1 MSLKF
6 LFVLVTSVM
15 MLLPSWLSA
24 EQNTSEQTIKELSQL
39 KNKIKSLQASLKSKR
54 KQQSKAI
61 VQLKRAKKK
70 IATAAKI
77 LSSTKRQLKS
87 KENSLKKLRN
97 KQKRLDKQKQNQKAA
112 LAQQLRSAYM
122 NGNQAYL
129 KMLLNQQDPEKL
141 GRMLVYYDYMNKARS
156 ENLDKLKTTL
166 FDIKKVDQTIQK
178 QIKRLKILKQ
188 SKINETKKL
197 TQLKQQRQRLVKA
210 LSKEIVNKTDQLTE
224 LEINA
229 EELQQLIDSVRETI
243 DEMDFTQPLEGL
255 KKLKGH
261 LQWPVR
267 GRLIRNFGS
276 MTQGQRASGIL
287 ISGKEGKEVISVHHG
302 RVVYAD
308 WLRGF
313 GLLLILDHGQGYMS
327 LYGYNQ
333 SLYKEVGDW
342 VDAGEAVATLGQ
354 SGGQNKPALY
364 FELRHQGKPINPKK
378 WLTK

>member
-1 MSLKF
+1 MKF
-6 LFVLVTSVM
+6 LFVLVISANSI
-15 MLLPSWLSA
+15 LLSSWLSA

-39 KNKIKSLQASLKSKR
+39 KNKIKTLQASLKSKR

-61 VQLKRAKKK
+61 VQLKRAEKK

-77 LSSTKRQLKS
+77 LASTKRQLKS
-87 KENSLKKLRN
+87 KEKSLKNLHK
-97 KQKRLDKQKQNQKAA
+97 KQKRLKKQKKNQKEA
-112 LAQQLRSAYM
+112 LAQQLRAAYM

-156 ENLDKLKTTL
+156 KNLSKLKTTL
-166 FDIKKVDQTIQK
+166 TDIKKVDYSIQRE
-178 QIKRLKILKQ
+178 IRRLKILKQ
-188 SKINETKKL
+188 SKINESKKL
-197 TQLKQQRQRLVKA
+197 AQLKQQRQRLVKA

-229 EELQQLIDSVRETI
+229 EELQLLIDSVRETI

-255 KKLKGH
+255 KKLKGR
-261 LQWPVR
+261 LNWPVQGHLLR
-267 GRLIRNFGS
+267 SFGS
-276 MTQGQRASGIL
+276 LTQGQRASGIL
-287 ISGKEGKEVISVHHG
+287 ISGKEGNEVTSVYHG

-342 VDAGEAVATLGQ
+342 VEAGEAVATLGQ

-378 WLTK
+378 WLTR

>member
-1 MSLKF
+1 
-6 LFVLVTSVM
+6 
-15 MLLPSWLSA
+15 MLSPLWLSA
-24 EQNTSEQTIKELSQL
+24 AQGQDEQTIKELSDL
-39 KNKIKSLQASLKSKR
+39 KNKIKSLQANLTKKR
-54 KQQSKAI
+54 KQQSTAI
-61 VQLKRAKKK
+61 TQLKRAEKK
-70 IATAAKI
+70 IAMAAKI
-77 LSSTKRQLKS
+77 LTSTKRQLKT
-87 KENSLKKLRN
+87 KANSLKNLRK
-97 KQKRLDKQKQNQKAA
+97 KQKRLNREKQGQKQA
-112 LAQQLRSAYM
+112 LAEQLRAAYM

-156 ENLDKLKTTL
+156 ENLNKLKLTL
-166 FDIKKVDQTIQK
+166 ANIKKVDHSIQREIRK
-178 QIKRLKILKQ
+178 LNILKQ
-188 SKINETKKL
+188 SKQNETKKL
-197 TQLKQQRQRLVKA
+197 VKLKQQRQRLVKA
-210 LSKEIVNKTDQLTE
+210 LSKEIVHKTDQLTE

-261 LQWPVR
+261 LNWPIK
-267 GRLIRNFGS
+267 GHLIRNFGS
-276 MTQGQRASGIL
+276 LTQGQRSSGIL
-287 ISGKEGKEVISVHHG
+287 ISGKEGKEVISIHHG

-333 SLYKEVGDW
+333 ALYKEVGDW
-342 VDAGEAVATLGQ
+342 VEAGEAVATLGQ
-354 SGGQNKPALY
+354 SGGQKKPALY